1 MKILD
6 NWKVLLLL
14 CLTLGF
20 APFFPE
26 PHIWGKIKWMAGGG
40 TGMKPLDWFDV
51 LFHGLPW
58 LLLVRVLIL
67 MGLKKWKA

>member
-1 MKILD
+1 MKIVND
-6 NWKVLLLL
+6 WKVLLLL
-14 CLTLGF
+14 CFTLGF

-40 TGMKPLDWFDV
+40 TGMKPLDWFDT

-58 LLLVRVLIL
+58 LLLIRVLIL